1 VNTLSPS
8 RFGMLGKLQNLRKS
22 PMRLPLMSPSTLNSE
37 QRQLYDDMRTGIEAN
52 FKGFTAIDDSGRLI
66 GPWNPWLRFSK
77 FGGPVWELVKALSS
91 SPKLPRPVREIA
103 ILVTGAHFHSAYE
116 IYAHV
121 LVAELRGIADDKI
134 ATIIAGQRPGDLTRE
149 EAVAYDLASALVSGG
164 VLPALTYRQ
173 AVALFGEEGTA
184 EFIYLVGLYCMVS
197 VTLNGFDVPVPAI
210 GETG

>member
-1 VNTLSPS
+1 
-8 RFGMLGKLQNLRKS
+8 
-22 PMRLPLMSPSTLNSE
+22 MRLPLMSPSALSSE
-37 QRQLYDDMRTGIEAN
+37 QRRLYDNMREGIEAN
-52 FKGFTAIDDSGRLI
+52 FKGFIAIDDSGRLI

-121 LVAELRGIADDKI
+121 LVAELRGIGDDKI

-164 VLPALTYRQ
+164 VLPPLTYQQ
-173 AVALFGEEGTA
+173 AIALFGEEATA

-197 VTLNGFDVPVPAI
+197 VTLNGFDVPVPEV
-210 GETG
+210 GETLHS